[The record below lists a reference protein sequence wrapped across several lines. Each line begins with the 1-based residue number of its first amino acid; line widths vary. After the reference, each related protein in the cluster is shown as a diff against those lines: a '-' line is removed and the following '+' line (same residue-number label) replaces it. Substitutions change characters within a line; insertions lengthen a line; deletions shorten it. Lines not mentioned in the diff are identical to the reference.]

1 VDGLTLL
8 RQQIALVES
17 LIPQI
22 AEQITPQ
29 RAAWRAEGSTTN
41 PIGLT
46 LLHMFQGEDA
56 AVQEAQSRPP
66 LFQFGNRVTRMGVET
81 NDPWKATATPD
92 LPALWE
98 YGAAVAAATSAWLDT
113 VSPAVLDEQIETPR
127 GPRPR
132 AVRLS
137 LSLVMHKMTHLGEV
151 AALLGMQG
159 IKGFPV

>member
-22 AEQITPQ
+22 AGQITPE

-56 AVQEAQSRPP
+56 AVQEARGQPP
-66 LFQFGNRVTRMGVET
+66 LFQSGNWAVRIGVDHERVWGT
-81 NDPWKATATPD
+81 TATPD

-98 YGAAVAAATSAWLDT
+98 YGAAVAAATSAWLDM